1 MRFRC
6 WEDLQAAGLLMRV
19 GVSAT
24 GSGVQRRVRPGVSAT
39 EGTLAHS
46 RFACYTVSKTA
57 GGIRAHP

>member
-1 MRFRC
+1 
-6 WEDLQAAGLLMRV
+6 MRV